1 MVLIFINFN
10 LSVFPFMYHAFDVIS
25 KKALPDPRSQ
35 RFSPLFSP
43 RSYIILGF
51 MFSSIIYFK
60 LSFYMMYS
68 MNWSSLFFLHRDI
81 QLYHLLK
88 RTICLL
94 NFLCNT
100 VKNQL
105 SFYLR
110 ISFWTLSLVPLILLT
125 NMPIW
130 HWHCVDCFSLT
141 SLETR

>member
-1 MVLIFINFN
+1 MAFKEYMVLIFINFN

-68 MNWSSLFFLHRDI
+68 MNWSSLFFFAQGHSIVPFVEKNYLSTEFPLQHCQKSVI
-81 QLYHLLK
+81 LLSK
-88 RTICLL
+88 D
-94 NFLCNT
+94 
-100 VKNQL
+100 
-105 SFYLR
+105 
-110 ISFWTLSLVPLILLT
+110 LILDPLS
-125 NMPIW
+125 
-130 HWHCVDCFSLT
+130 CSLDLVD
-141 SLETR
+141 